1 MPYETAL
8 IVLAVLGGAFAI
20 GAVLLIKVTRRRQA
34 TRTGADSDVVPANPM
49 TQQQARTIARRYA
62 VGLAVALICLLMLI
76 ALAR

>member
-49 TQQQARTIARRYA
+49 TQDNRREI
-62 VGLAVALICLLMLI
+62 GTRPFALLET
-76 ALAR
+76 